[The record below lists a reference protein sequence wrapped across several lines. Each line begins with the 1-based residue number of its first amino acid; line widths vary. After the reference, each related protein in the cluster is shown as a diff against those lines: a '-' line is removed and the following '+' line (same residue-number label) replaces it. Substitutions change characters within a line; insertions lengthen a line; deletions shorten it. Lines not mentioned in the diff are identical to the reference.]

1 MNAPGPDMNAAPPW
15 TDANQRLLAAEF
27 ARLRRLL
34 GDADAAPLELA
45 PLRAAL
51 PEPAAIDQLAAL
63 FGLSPFERD
72 VLLLAAGVE
81 MDSALARLMPRPS
94 FGLALGLFEGAHWSA
109 IGPLAPLRAWRLVE
123 LDEAS
128 PTQARLRIDERILH
142 HLAGVNR
149 LDARL
154 APLLRPLQPAGLM
167 AASHRAGLER
177 LQAVLAALPADES
190 APEPL
195 VLHLA
200 GTDVDARRDVAAALA
215 QAAGRTAL
223 LLSAGD
229 IPVGASEQ
237 ESLSLLWQREA
248 TLLPALL
255 LIEADDRPG
264 ETAHVL
270 ARFVARLAGPV
281 LVAARDAP
289 GCAVAA
295 SARFDRPEPAEQ
307 RQLWLQALADAP
319 ATLRATGAALA
330 QQLRLSAGQIER
342 QAAASRG
349 RARHDGIAAAA
360 TQLWRDAAAGTRV
373 ALESL
378 AQAVDTRHATWDT
391 LVLPEPQLATLRL
404 LAAQVRQRQRVH
416 GDWGFGAQGGGQRGL
431 GIAAL
436 FCGES
441 GTGKTLACEVLA
453 RELDLTLLR
462 IDLAGVVSKYIGET
476 EKNLQRVFDAAEA
489 AGALLLFDE
498 ADALFGKRSEVKDS
512 HDRYANIEVSYL
524 LQRMEAYQGLS
535 VLTTNQRGA
544 IDPAFLRRLRFVVNF
559 PFPDEAQ
566 RAQIWRRLLPDA
578 MPRRDLDTGKLARLR
593 LTGGQIRNIA
603 LNAAFLAADADEP
616 VTMAHLAQAAQ
627 LEAAKQERPL
637 ADAQTRGWAA

>member
-1 MNAPGPDMNAAPPW
+1 MSAAPPW

-34 GDADAAPLELA
+34 GDAEAPAVELG

-51 PEPAAIDQLAAL
+51 PEPAAIDQLAAV

-123 LDEAS
+123 LDETS
-128 PTQARLRIDERILH
+128 PTQARLRIDERVLH

-167 AASHRAGLER
+167 AASHRAGLQR
-177 LQAVLAALPADES
+177 LQAVLASLAANE
-190 APEPL
+190 ATPEPL

-200 GTDVDARRDVAAALA
+200 GADVEARRDVAATLA
-215 QAAGRTAL
+215 QAAGRAAL
-223 LLSAGD
+223 LLSAAD
-229 IPVGASEQ
+229 IPAGASEQ
-237 ESLSLLWQREA
+237 ESLAVLWQREA
-248 TLLPALL
+248 ALLPALL
-255 LIEADDRPG
+255 LIEADDRGSDAAP
-264 ETAHVL
+264 AL
-270 ARFVARLAGPV
+270 ARFVARLTGPV

-307 RQLWLQALADAP
+307 HQLWLQALADAP
-319 ATLRATGAALA
+319 ATLRATAAALA

-342 QAAASRG
+342 QATASRQ
-349 RARHDGIAAAA
+349 RVRHDGIAAAA
-360 TQLWRDAAAGTRV
+360 SHLWHDAAAGTRV
-373 ALESL
+373 SLDPL
-378 AQAVDTRHATWDT
+378 AQAVDTQHASWDT

-416 GDWGFGAQGGGQRGL
+416 GDWGFGAQAGGQRGL

-441 GTGKTLACEVLA
+441 GVGKTLACEVLA
-453 RELDLTLLR
+453 QELGLTLLR

-566 RAQIWRRLLPDA
+566 RALIWRRLLPDA